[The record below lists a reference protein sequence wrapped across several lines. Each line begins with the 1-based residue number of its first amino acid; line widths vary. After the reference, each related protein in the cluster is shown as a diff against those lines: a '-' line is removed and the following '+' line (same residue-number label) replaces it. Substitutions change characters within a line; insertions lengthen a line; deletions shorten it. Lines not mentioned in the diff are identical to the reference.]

1 MPKIFRLRE
10 ELALQHEE
18 LLGQVKGGGGEKVT
32 LEDRLDVRI
41 EQFSFQQLWH
51 KDNLKVLEDEIE
63 QVVPEVDKPDDNVND
78 CIGDGEIISTEDLEV
93 PEVIEEFPTKDKEII
108 EKCDNPGRSQI
119 PLFVPPFTYQE
130 KDFTDEVRVAKR
142 YIESTF
148 IDQKDAR
155 QWISDMFKRSTH
167 RKARGE
173 GECWQGKLLDA
184 SKQHGTTE
192 GGNGASFN
200 GISNGSGGSSNGD
213 RGGQNQNGNSG
224 DQISK
229 QSNTN
234 SSNPS
239 SNTSGDLDID
249 QFDFP
254 PNSPTQ
260 NWMARSLSPLR
271 ILDNINLKTE
281 FSYSGTAG
289 DPDKP
294 PDLPNLSNIGMDPIA
309 ASMLQFTASVPPVPD
324 HTSSFLED
332 TFQSLYEDQLFG
344 DLIPTNNNSL
354 FQISYDHNFSR
365 QQQQVVIGREK
376 QEGLI
381 DLKSL
386 GIQIPLPGSTLSE
399 SPLSTRQPPALK
411 SLVEPLPAS
420 ALQGL
425 IKIEPPCSIGGVVP
439 GGFNPN
445 LVKVETDGG
454 DCASGDCCHNH
465 TPVYSPLPSTSSLP
479 SPGSPDSATT
489 CGGKM
494 KAAPRKKST
503 ASTDEEDD
511 ISNIPSLQMRIQIIQ
526 QRFGIPPDAPLE
538 LINGGHGIKNP
549 MALDSP
555 LSPEPTIPERS
566 APVECGEDNKF
577 RCKICQKAFSLQRL
591 LNRHMKCHSNVKR
604 YLCTFC
610 GKGFNDTFDLKRHT
624 RTHTGV
630 RPYKCNLCEKS
641 FTQRCSLESHC
652 LKVHGV
658 AHQYDYKQRRSKM
671 YVCEDCGHTTTE
683 PEIHYLHLKDNHP
696 YSPALLK
703 FYDKRHF
710 KFNNSNFASM
720 LLQCST

>member
-18 LLGQVKGGGGEKVT
+18 LLEQVKGGGEKVMV
-32 LEDRLDVRI
+32 EDRLHVRI
-41 EQFSFQQLWH
+41 EQYAVKLLLH
-51 KDNLKVLEDEIE
+51 IDDLN
-63 QVVPEVDKPDDNVND
+63 VPEENEHVLPELNNTNDNVIG
-78 CIGDGEIISTEDLEV
+78 CIGDDEIDSTEDLKV
-93 PEVIEEFPTKDKEII
+93 SEVIKGFPAKTREIK
-108 EKCDNPGRSQI
+108 EKCEHPHKR
-119 PLFVPPFTYQE
+119 PMPFRVPPFIYE
-130 KDFTDEVRVAKR
+130 HKELIDINLDEKR
-142 YIESTF
+142 YLDSTL

-155 QWISDMFKRSTH
+155 QWICEMLKRRIH
-167 RKARGE
+167 RKARGD
-173 GECWQGKLLDA
+173 GECWQGKCLD
-184 SKQHGTTE
+184 SCKQQGTTE

-200 GISNGSGGSSNGD
+200 GISNGSGGSSNED
-213 RGGQNQNGNSG
+213 LGGQNQSGNTG
-224 DQISK
+224 NQISK
-229 QSNTN
+229 QSNAN

-294 PDLPNLSNIGMDPIA
+294 PDLSNLSNIGMDPIA

-365 QQQQVVIGREK
+365 QQQHVVIGREK
-376 QEGLI
+376 QEGGLI

-386 GIQIPLPGSTLSE
+386 GIQIPLPCGSTSE
-399 SPLSTRQPPALK
+399 SLISTRQPPALK

-425 IKIEPPCSIGGVVP
+425 IKIEPSCSIGGVVP

-445 LVKVETDGG
+445 LVKVEAEGG
-454 DCASGDCCHNH
+454 ECCQSY

-479 SPGSPDSATT
+479 SPGSPETANG
-489 CGGKM
+489 GGKI

-555 LSPEPTIPERS
+555 LSPEPTVPEIS
-566 APVECGEDNKF
+566 TQAECGEDNKF

>member
-18 LLGQVKGGGGEKVT
+18 LLEQVKGGGGKVT
-32 LEDRLDVRI
+32 VEDRLDVQI
-41 EQFSFQQLWH
+41 EQFAH
-51 KDNLKVLEDEIE
+51 KQIWNTDELKVAEENE
-63 QVVPEVDKPDDNVND
+63 QVVPEQNNPTDIVIDRISDD
-78 CIGDGEIISTEDLEV
+78 EIDSNEDVEV
-93 PEVIEEFPTKDKEII
+93 SEVMKDFPTKDQENVD
-108 EKCDNPGRSQI
+108 KCDYPDQSQM
-119 PLFVPPFTYQE
+119 PLLLPPFIFQQRGHLNE
-130 KDFTDEVRVAKR
+130 KWIEKR
-142 YIESTF
+142 YIVSTH
-148 IDQKDAR
+148 IDQKDSR
-155 QWISDMFKRSTH
+155 HWICEMLRNITH

-173 GECWQGKLLDA
+173 GEGWQRECLD
-184 SKQHGTTE
+184 SCKQQGTTE

-213 RGGQNQNGNSG
+213 RSGQNQSDNSG
-224 DQISK
+224 DQMSK
-229 QSNTN
+229 QSNSN

-239 SNTSGDLDID
+239 SNTSGDIDID

-289 DPDKP
+289 VPDKP
-294 PDLPNLSNIGMDPIA
+294 PDLSNLSNIGMDPIS

-365 QQQQVVIGREK
+365 PQQQVVVGREK
-376 QEGLI
+376 QEGGLI

-386 GIQIPLPGSTLSE
+386 GIQIPMPSSSASE
-399 SPLSTRQPPALK
+399 STRQPPALK

-425 IKIEPPCSIGGVVP
+425 IKIEPPCSVGGVVP

-445 LVKVETDGG
+445 IVKVEADGG
-454 DCASGDCCHNH
+454 DCCSNH
-465 TPVYSPLPSTSSLP
+465 THAYSPLPSTSSLP
-479 SPGSPDSATT
+479 SPGSPETANG
-489 CGGKM
+489 GGKM
-494 KAAPRKKST
+494 KAASRKKST

-555 LSPEPTIPERS
+555 LSPEPTVPETS

-577 RCKICQKAFSLQRL
+577 RCKICQKGFSLQRL